1 MIFPIKAMIFDA
13 DGVLLD
19 SLSVWKELGKRYI
32 TDLGYQPVAGMDE
45 ILFSMSMEQGAAWLK
60 NRFTLEYS
68 EEKIVMDLKARI
80 RKYYFEEVP
89 AKSGARELL
98 QCLAEQKIPA
108 AVATSSPREHI
119 CRALERNGLLS
130 FFNKIYTTSEIGES
144 KHSPLIYQLAAES
157 LGTKPEETL
166 VFEDSLYALKTA
178 KKAGFRAIGVYDAD
192 GETDQEG
199 VRQTGELY
207 LKRLSE
213 FEQYWTN

>member
-45 ILFSMSMEQGAAWLK
+45 ILFPMSMEQGAAWLK
-60 NRFTLEYS
+60 SRFTLEYS

-98 QCLAEQKIPA
+98 PMSCRTENPGCGGNLKPQGTYLPGAGKKR
-108 AVATSSPREHI
+108 TSF
-119 CRALERNGLLS
+119 L
-130 FFNKIYTTSEIGES
+130 F
-144 KHSPLIYQLAAES
+144 
-157 LGTKPEETL
+157 
-166 VFEDSLYALKTA
+166 
-178 KKAGFRAIGVYDAD
+178 
-192 GETDQEG
+192 
-199 VRQTGELY
+199 
-207 LKRLSE
+207 
-213 FEQYWTN
+213 

>member
-89 AKSGARELL
+89 AKSGAR
-98 QCLAEQKIPA
+98 
-108 AVATSSPREHI
+108 
-119 CRALERNGLLS
+119 S
-130 FFNKIYTTSEIGES
+130 FFNVLQNRKSRLRWQPQAPGNISAGR
-144 KHSPLIYQLAAES
+144 
-157 LGTKPEETL
+157 
-166 VFEDSLYALKTA
+166 LK
-178 KKAGFRAIGVYDAD
+178 
-192 GETDQEG
+192 ETDFFLFLIKSIPP
-199 VRQTGELY
+199 VRSEKANILRRFILQQQKHWDRSHPGRWLWRIRSTRC
-207 LKRLSE
+207 RLPE
-213 FEQYWTN
+213 KQDF